1 MQDKHNIRPIVHEY
15 TFYLQKRDTY
25 ILEYEIIT
33 FSINRYSLI
42 CFYNDILCQRK
53 AKAVVVNNSTNINK
67 MNDHLSPK
75 DSFNSDG

>member
-1 MQDKHNIRPIVHEY
+1 LTLQDKHNIRPIVHEY

-42 CFYNDILCQRK
+42 CFYNDIICEMK
-53 AKAVVVNNSTNINK
+53 V
-67 MNDHLSPK
+67 
-75 DSFNSDG
+75 